1 VAASTTTRTVLIV
14 VHGRELGYHSQI
26 SAITATDV
34 VLAYGP
40 RVVMEAATFTVP
52 EAAVTAL
59 IGPNGAGKS
68 TVLHAVAGLLSPR
81 AGRLEIPARRRRGG
95 VAYVLQATHANE
107 NLPITVRETVTM
119 GRYATA
125 GALRRLRR
133 ADRKVVDEAMEAVA
147 IRDLAARPLRELSGG
162 QRQRAFVAQGL
173 AQQADVLLLDEP
185 ITGLDLVS
193 RQHILDAITQERAAG
208 RAVLVSTHDL
218 GDAAAADHLLLL
230 AGRVVASG
238 PPDDVLTE
246 ANLADAYGGHL
257 LRVGDQTLILDDHPH
272 H

>member
-1 VAASTTTRTVLIV
+1 M
-14 VHGRELGYHSQI
+14 
-26 SAITATDV
+26 
-34 VLAYGP
+34 LAYGS
-40 RVVMEAATFTVP
+40 RIVVEAATFAVP
-52 EAAVTAL
+52 DGAVTAL

-81 AGRLEIPARRRRGG
+81 SGRLDIPERRRGG

-107 NLPITVRETVTM
+107 HLPITVRETVTM

-125 GALRRLRR
+125 GPLRRLR
-133 ADRKVVDEAMEAVA
+133 ATDRTAVDEAMEAVA
-147 IRDLAARPLRELSGG
+147 IRDLATRPLRELSGG

-193 RQHILDAITQERAAG
+193 RQHILDAIAHERAAG

-238 PPDDVLTE
+238 PPEAVLTE
-246 ANLADAYGGHL
+246 AHLADAYGGHL
-257 LRVGDQTLILDDHPH
+257 LRVGEHTLILDDHPH